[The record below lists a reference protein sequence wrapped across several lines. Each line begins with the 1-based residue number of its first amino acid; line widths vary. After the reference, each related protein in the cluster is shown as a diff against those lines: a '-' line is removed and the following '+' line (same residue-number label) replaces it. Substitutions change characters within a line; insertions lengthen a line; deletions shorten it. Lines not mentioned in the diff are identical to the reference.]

1 MLGDEAAAIFFL
13 LFGSSW
19 IKIYKD
25 PGNFIK
31 IRKVVLDLY
40 KDPVSFIKITTRPP
54 GGRATTLI
62 FIKISARHWP
72 PAACRELKRCLYDLD
87 IAQPDANTT

>member
-1 MLGDEAAAIFFL
+1 MRSFMAATTEGFSVTDSKRERRERGY
-13 LFGSSW
+13 LFMTELTC
-19 IKIYKD
+19 
-25 PGNFIK
+25 NN
-31 IRKVVLDLY
+31 

>member
-1 MLGDEAAAIFFL
+1 MFRWKEQKED
-13 LFGSSW
+13 GSSS

-25 PGNFIK
+25 PRIFIK

-40 KDPVSFIKITTRPP
+40 KDPVIFIKITTRPP

-72 PAACRELKRCLYDLD
+72 PAACRELKRFLSVLD
-87 IAQPDANTT
+87 IAESDAITTDA